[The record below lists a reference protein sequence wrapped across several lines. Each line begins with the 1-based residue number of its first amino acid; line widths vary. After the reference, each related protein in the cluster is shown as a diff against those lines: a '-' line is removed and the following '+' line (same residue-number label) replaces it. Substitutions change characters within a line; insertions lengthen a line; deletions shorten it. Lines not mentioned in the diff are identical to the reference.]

1 MDWRTGEV
9 VPAEHVSPGPPT
21 VVRGRTIAPS
31 DAAAQVVDVDSGDV
45 LFESRGVA
53 PSLARRPL
61 RHRGRGRERRSGAR
75 PRRRDVRRRGQA
87 ASVTYGWTTDDQLV
101 GIVDGQLA
109 VCSPESGRCTTS
121 PLPDG
126 VSSDAFVRLPG
137 FTYES

>member
-9 VPAEHVSPGPPT
+9 GAGRARQPRPADG
-21 VVRGRTIAPS
+21 VRGRTIAPS
-31 DAAAQVVDVDSGDV
+31 DAAAQVVDVASGDV
-45 LFESRGVA
+45 LFESRGWLRLSPTAVT
-53 PSLARRPL
+53 PSRARARAVF
-61 RHRGRGRERRSGAR
+61 RGG
-75 PRRRDVRRRGQA
+75 PRRRDVRRRGTG
-87 ASVTYGWTTDDQLV
+87 SVTYGWTTDDQLV

-121 PLPDG
+121 PLPGG